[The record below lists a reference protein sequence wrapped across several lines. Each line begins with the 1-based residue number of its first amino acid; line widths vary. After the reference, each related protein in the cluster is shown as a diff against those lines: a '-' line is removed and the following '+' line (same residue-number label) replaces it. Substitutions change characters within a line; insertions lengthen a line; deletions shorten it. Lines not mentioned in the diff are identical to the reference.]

1 MKGIN
6 GTMISRVS
14 KSSSITVLVM
24 LLSLLIAYSMD
35 LAKMAL
41 RDYASSSFHILPYF
55 IFRFTL
61 PFVMVLMFLALMGFL
76 LRSSPNPNIKAF
88 LYLAFGLLGII
99 SFGSQ
104 FAPFPSI
111 LRSTF
116 IGQFW
121 SMLGKFGFDSI
132 FFWISSYI
140 LVLGII
146 GVVFR
151 KKVIA
156 IPPRI

>member
-1 MKGIN
+1 
-6 GTMISRVS
+6 MISGVS
-14 KSSSITVLVM
+14 KSSSITVLVL

-61 PFVMVLMFLALMGFL
+61 PSVMALMFLALMWFL

-88 LYLAFGLLGII
+88 FYLAFGLLGII

-104 FAPFPSI
+104 FAPFPII
-111 LRSTF
+111 LRSTL
-116 IGQFW
+116 IGQFR
-121 SMLGKFGFDSI
+121 SMLVKFGFDSV
-132 FFWISSYI
+132 FFWISSCI

-146 GVVFR
+146 GVVLR

-156 IPPRI
+156 VSTRI